1 MGLCDIDKKFVFICA
16 FAVLRNQLI
25 KLPYF
30 LRNACAEEPELRQE
44 VESLLEAAADA
55 GDFMEAGALNDIT
68 WPPLSSAS
76 ATLPTLTPPPP
87 PPPAAAAREAE
98 QPRRTSG
105 ALDKLRDAVRRR
117 LAKRSP
123 PEP

>member
-1 MGLCDIDKKFVFICA
+1 MNSEQWHRVR
-16 FAVLRNQLI
+16 VLFDVAGQL
-25 KLPYF
+25 PAAQRRAF

-55 GDFMEAGALNDIT
+55 GDFLEAGALNDIT

-87 PPPAAAAREAE
+87 ASGEAAVERDVS
-98 QPRRTSG
+98 QRPSG
-105 ALDKLRDAVRRR
+105 AFTKLREAVRRR
-117 LAKRSP
+117 LAKRT

>member
-1 MGLCDIDKKFVFICA
+1 MNSEQWHRVR
-16 FAVLRNQLI
+16 VLFDVAGQL
-25 KLPYF
+25 PAAQRRAF

-44 VESLLEAAADA
+44 VESLLEAAAEA

-76 ATLPTLTPPPP
+76 ATLPKLTPPRPSGEAVVE
-87 PPPAAAAREAE
+87 PAASQR
-98 QPRRTSG
+98 PSG
-105 ALDKLRDAVRRR
+105 AFTKLREAVRRR
-117 LAKRSP
+117 LAKRT